1 MQYNKIFNN
10 TEYSTK
16 QAICYFV
23 MSYKNLK
30 GSKEL
35 NLCNWVKELI
45 NIIEFTEENVLE
57 KVDSIIYAEF
67 PFYYSLNIEEI
78 LSFALVVFHR
88 LLSYNNVIFEKDIVE
103 ELKIT
108 MRLYSSRT
116 IFTEADNILSKLSK
130 NKWYCQISDLK
141 KINKSHNWDK
151 SELLI
156 FY

>member
-23 MSYKNLK
+23 MSYKKLK

-78 LSFALVVFHR
+78 LSFAVVVFH
-88 LLSYNNVIFEKDIVE
+88 KDIVE
-103 ELKIT
+103 ELKLT

-116 IFTEADNILSKLSK
+116 IFTEADNILSKLPN
-130 NKWYCQISDLK
+130 NK
-141 KINKSHNWDK
+141 
-151 SELLI
+151 
-156 FY
+156 

>member
-10 TEYSTK
+10 TEYTTR
-16 QAICYFV
+16 QVICYFV

-30 GSKEL
+30 ENKQL
-35 NLCNWVKELI
+35 HLCNWVKELI

-78 LSFALVVFHR
+78 LSFALVVFNR
-88 LLSYNNVIFEKDIVE
+88 LLSSNNVIFEKDIVE
-103 ELKIT
+103 ELKNI

-116 IFTEADNILSKLSK
+116 IFAEADNIL
-130 NKWYCQISDLK
+130 NKIEN
-141 KINKSHNWDK
+141 NK
-151 SELLI
+151 
-156 FY
+156 

>member
-23 MSYKNLK
+23 LSYKNLK
-30 GSKEL
+30 ESKEL

-45 NIIEFTEENVLE
+45 NIIEFTEGNVLE

-67 PFYYSLNIEEI
+67 PFYYSLNIQEI
-78 LSFALVVFHR
+78 FSFALVVFYR
-88 LLSYNNVIFEKDIVE
+88 LLSSNNVIFEKDIVE
-103 ELKIT
+103 ELKSI

-116 IFTEADNILSKLSK
+116 IFAEANNILNKIK
-130 NKWYCQISDLK
+130 NNKWYCQVYELK

-151 SELLI
+151 RKI
-156 FY
+156 